1 MSDRTKPYQS
11 RSVSAIVSC
20 VVWWLVTLS
29 PCHLVTL
36 SPCHSKEPWTT
47 YRNDPQR
54 TGNADGKPGPSAPRV
69 LWAMKSKD
77 HFIASPVAYRDRLF
91 VSGLGFIN
99 TSNFYSLDIAIKP
112 AERIVWRK
120 GSPFLEL
127 PTVSSPAILDGKVI
141 FGDGMHQTNG
151 AYLYCL
157 TLDKGT
163 PLWQLKVEGT
173 LVHLE
178 GSPTLADGKVYLG
191 GGAAGVLCVDPT
203 RVSLDGKEMT
213 LPATAK
219 LIEAKRGEL
228 QKKYEEA
235 KKKKDPFAVPPTDKD
250 LPRPAPM
257 LLWQAGKEKWHVD
270 APVAVIDGK
279 VLATSAYLDK
289 EKVGERALFCLDA
302 KTGNELWKVPLSIN
316 PWGGPSVQNG
326 AIVVSGS
333 SIGYDPGALVGAK
346 GVVAA
351 FDLVT
356 GKPRWRKELP
366 GGVVAC
372 VALTKDLAVVTSTD
386 GKVRAYT
393 LARGALRW
401 TYAAG
406 AAFFAPVALGPDT
419 AYAADL
425 KGVVHAVNLK
435 TGGGSWK
442 LDLASEA
449 ETAAPGMVYAGP
461 LLSAGRLYVATCNV
475 AGEHANKTTVVACIG
490 DK

>member
-1 MSDRTKPYQS
+1 
-11 RSVSAIVSC
+11 
-20 VVWWLVTLS
+20 
-29 PCHLVTL
+29 
-36 SPCHSKEPWTT
+36 
-47 YRNDPQR
+47 
-54 TGNADGKPGPSAPRV
+54 
-69 LWAMKSKD
+69 MKSKD

-99 TSNFYSLDIAIKP
+99 TSNFYALDNTIKP
-112 AERIVWRK
+112 AERVVWRK

-127 PTVSSPAILDGKVI
+127 PTVSSPAVLDGKMI

-157 TLDKGT
+157 VLDKGT

-178 GSPTLADGKVYLG
+178 GSPTIADGKVYLG
-191 GGAAGVLCVDPT
+191 GGAAGVLCVDPSRMT
-203 RVSLDGKEMT
+203 LAGKEMT
-213 LPATAK
+213 LSATAK

-250 LPRPAPM
+250 LPKPAPV
-257 LLWQAGKEKWHVD
+257 LLWQAGREKWHVD

-279 VLATSAYLDK
+279 VLAASAYLDK
-289 EKVGERALFCLDA
+289 ERVGERALFCLDA
-302 KTGNELWKVPLSIN
+302 KTGSEIWKAPLSIN
-316 PWGGPSVQNG
+316 PWGGPSIQNG
-326 AIVVSGS
+326 VIVVSGS
-333 SIGYDPGALVGAK
+333 TIGYDPGALVGAK

-351 FDLVT
+351 IDLAT

-366 GGVVAC
+366 GGVVSC

-386 GKVRAYT
+386 GKVRAYA

-401 TYAAG
+401 TYDAG

-425 KGVVHAVNLK
+425 KGVVHAINLK
-435 TGGGSWK
+435 TGGGRWK

-449 ETAAPGMVYAGP
+449 ETMAPGMVYAGP
-461 LLSAGRLYVATCNV
+461 VLSAGRLYVATCNV